1 MRCIPLDQES
11 VLGAGGTAGTG
22 KCIYC
27 RQVSKERAIFARA
40 Y

>member
-1 MRCIPLDQES
+1 MRCIPIEQ
-11 VLGAGGTAGTG
+11 AGGSG

-27 RQVSKERAIFARA
+27 GQPAQEKAIFARA